1 MVNDS
6 LNLYLILIN
15 MSGSI
20 ENVLMKQLKRLL
32 EAHAQLKRLL
42 EPEGLRRWRASTTTC
57 IHITWLKGS
66 ILQTT

>member
-20 ENVLMKQLKRLL
+20 EKCSYETAKKVTRGTCTAKKVT
-32 EAHAQLKRLL
+32 
-42 EPEGLRRWRASTTTC
+42 RA
-57 IHITWLKGS
+57 
-66 ILQTT
+66 